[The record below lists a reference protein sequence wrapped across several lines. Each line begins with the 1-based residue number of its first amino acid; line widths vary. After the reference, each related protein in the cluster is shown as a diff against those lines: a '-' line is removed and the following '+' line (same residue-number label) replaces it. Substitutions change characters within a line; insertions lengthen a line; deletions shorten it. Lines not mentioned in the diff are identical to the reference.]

1 MDQQTRRLL
10 IQDKL
15 LDGKLPH
22 DSIPRVWGGSGHWK
36 LRDGCDEI
44 IERVQSLMEGIN
56 AKGQGVQF
64 HVECFYMW
72 DYQRLVGSEGGAPLG
87 AIVS

>member
-15 LDGKLPH
+15 LDGKLPY
-22 DSIPRVWGGSGHWK
+22 DSIPRVWGGAGHGE
-36 LRDGCDEI
+36 RCDGCDDTI
-44 IERVQSLMEGIN
+44 DAAQFVMEGVN
-56 AKGQGVQF
+56 PKGEGIQL

-72 DYQRLVGSEGGAPLG
+72 DYERRVGGEGGAPL
-87 AIVS
+87 AR